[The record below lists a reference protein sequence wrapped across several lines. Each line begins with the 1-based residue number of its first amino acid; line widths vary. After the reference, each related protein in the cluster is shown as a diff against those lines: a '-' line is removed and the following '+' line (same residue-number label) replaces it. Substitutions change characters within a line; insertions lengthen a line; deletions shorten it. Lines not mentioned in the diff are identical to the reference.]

1 MQEFKTIIGIV
12 AIILTFIG
20 YVPYLRDVIKGKT
33 IPHVYSW
40 FLWGFVTLIAFAIQV
55 STGGGIGAFVTL
67 TAAVMCVV
75 VFTLGIKN
83 KAKRQITKIDTL
95 FFILALVALGF
106 WLIARQPVISAIL
119 ATGIDLLGYAPTV
132 RKSWNK
138 PHSETLS
145 FYFLNTIRFGL
156 AVISLQTYSITTAL
170 YPVVWIFGNG
180 IFALILLIRRQQ
192 IRKTRKAV

>member
-83 KAKRQITKIDTL
+83 KAKRQAAVSGA
-95 FFILALVALGF
+95 F
-106 WLIARQPVISAIL
+106 
-119 ATGIDLLGYAPTV
+119 APYGGRSQWSV
-132 RKSWNK
+132 WMSQRK
-138 PHSETLS
+138 
-145 FYFLNTIRFGL
+145 
-156 AVISLQTYSITTAL
+156 
-170 YPVVWIFGNG
+170 
-180 IFALILLIRRQQ
+180 RR
-192 IRKTRKAV
+192 